1 MRYGCVSW
9 AGINRGMV
17 RGLGQPHL
25 MCTYKADR
33 QNTET
38 PIGGNAKKRDK
49 TKPADPNNYVLKN
62 L

>member
-1 MRYGCVSW
+1 MRE
-9 AGINRGMV
+9 
-17 RGLGQPHL
+17 LGRHQQRNGQGTWPATPNVHIQ
-25 MCTYKADR
+25 KADR